1 MFKSQASQIIWSN
14 IFKGEFFYDRNI
26 FPDVDQNEKIANVFK
41 TCFVKYKHIRSLLKD
56 LLSETK
62 KQIDMEKWPH
72 EEYDE
77 YL

>member
-1 MFKSQASQIIWSN
+1 M
-14 IFKGEFFYDRNI
+14 